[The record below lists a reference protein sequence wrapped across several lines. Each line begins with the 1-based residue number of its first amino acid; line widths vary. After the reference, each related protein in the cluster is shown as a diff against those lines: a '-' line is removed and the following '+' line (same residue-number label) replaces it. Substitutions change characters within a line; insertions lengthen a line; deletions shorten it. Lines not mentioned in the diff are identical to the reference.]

1 MTPMNS
7 HDGGASSTTQS
18 LPTPGGN
25 FSSRQ
30 VIDASAYTRDTHS
43 NTREE
48 TAVNQLLPPGFTA
61 PVHGTPP
68 SAPLSVPDPAL
79 SSQRTET
86 MPTLYPQRYT
96 DNSGASPISLS
107 DRIEGATPG
116 IADRQICTLP
126 PLQEVTGQ
134 SAEGRHTPARF
145 PTPCLM
151 AMGRRGEDMQN
162 LHLQWQPD
170 AELGRRQET
179 AAAAAC
185 FRPSPNANIP
195 MHANLTEAGETL
207 VQQRPT
213 NYLES
218 CGQDYF
224 PANQGYGAMGVGA
237 PAWNDTPYDVRGEE
251 FDLAFWNTIFP

>member
-7 HDGGASSTTQS
+7 HDGEASSTTQS

-48 TAVNQLLPPGFTA
+48 TAVNQLLHPGFTA

-79 SSQRTET
+79 LSQRTET

-96 DNSGASPISLS
+96 DNSGASPMLLS
-107 DRIEGATPG
+107 GRIEGATPG
-116 IADRQICTLP
+116 IADRQIYTLP

-134 SAEGRHTPARF
+134 SA
-145 PTPCLM
+145 
-151 AMGRRGEDMQN
+151 QN

-251 FDLAFWNTIFP
+251 VDLAFWNTIFP